1 MLLQCYEG
9 PMSGIRLEVPDEKA
23 VQGTVVTVDGNA
35 PIELMAKPV
44 KHVYTV
50 EWATDE
56 AMQQTGLVLRFRQTK
71 EG

>member
-9 PMSGIRLEVPDEKA
+9 PISGVRLEVPDEKA
-23 VQGTVVTVDGNA
+23 VQGTVVSVDGND
-35 PIELMAKPV
+35 PIELSKSV

-56 AMQQTGLVLRFRQTK
+56 AMQQTGLVLRFRQTR
-71 EG
+71 EE